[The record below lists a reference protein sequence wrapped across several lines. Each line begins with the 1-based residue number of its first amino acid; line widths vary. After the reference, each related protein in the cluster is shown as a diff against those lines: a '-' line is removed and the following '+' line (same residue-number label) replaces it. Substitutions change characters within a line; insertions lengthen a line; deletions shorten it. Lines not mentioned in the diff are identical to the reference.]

1 MTGLNIDEI
10 AKLLS
15 SNVCENYF
23 SCLTKYTQGKRINV
37 DFTDTW
43 RVQQAFVA
51 GIISDSNFLSDLMD
65 KVGVQESV
73 LRNERLSTLSS
84 RKDYQKKY
92 HATDKQKKRRSLAT
106 QIRNHNLGKI
116 EANVNRHKT
125 DKVKPGE
132 TVDTFRIKSKPKKKK
147 TRKRKCSRCGETTH
161 NTNDCILPSTEKRTK
176 VDHAIENLV
185 NDLF

>member
-1 MTGLNIDEI
+1 M
-10 AKLLS
+10 LL
-15 SNVCENYF
+15 
-23 SCLTKYTQGKRINV
+23 IN
-37 DFTDTW
+37 
-43 RVQQAFVA
+43 
-51 GIISDSNFLSDLMD
+51 
-65 KVGVQESV
+65 K
-73 LRNERLSTLSS
+73 
-84 RKDYQKKY
+84 
-92 HATDKQKKRRSLAT
+92 KKRRSLAT

-116 EANVNRHKT
+116 ESNVNRHKT

-132 TVDTFRIKSKPKKKK
+132 TVDTFRISSKPKKKK